1 MTKKRYLR
9 WWIQYVLEVLLML
22 SLGILCSV
30 SIVKVNVWSMLLIM
44 IPTAVLTVSGIMLMK
59 YGRYSDEI

>member
-44 IPTAVLTVSGIMLMK
+44 IPTAVLTVSGILLMK